1 VAAETLDQA
10 RDYAAQAQAE
20 MARRSIP
27 ATPENYAVWYSFVA
41 GTNGDLRRH
50 IETLA
55 ENHQEFDEFRS
66 QWLFDE
72 FVLPT
77 MASAAIAHA
86 GESLDGIIYGLT
98 GVVSGAGEDAARYGE
113 ALESASGDLLAG
125 HEQGPGVLKDIV
137 RTLLDETRAMQDR
150 NQALQERLQESSD
163 EVEALRQKLEDSRR
177 EAETD
182 GLTGIANR
190 KRFDRSLRD
199 MAAAAM
205 AQNNALCLLM
215 VDIDFFKKFN
225 DNFGHQLGDQVLRLV
240 GRTLTDSVRDDDL
253 PARYGGEEF
262 GVLLPSAELDKAREI
277 GERIRQQVGAKRIVK
292 RSTGEDLGTI
302 TLSIGCSRYVHGE
315 PVPDL
320 VKRADA
326 ALYLAKR
333 SGRNRVMTE
342 DDLDRQ
348 G

>member
-1 VAAETLDQA
+1 MALLDFPHKK
-10 RDYAAQAQAE
+10 RK
-20 MARRSIP
+20 
-27 ATPENYAVWYSFVA
+27 
-41 GTNGDLRRH
+41 
-50 IETLA
+50 
-55 ENHQEFDEFRS
+55 HQFRQQPMSEIDKFTKNVGNIRILLNKLSESNFDVIQEK
-66 QWLFDE
+66 L
-72 FVLPT
+72 
-77 MASAAIAHA
+77 
-86 GESLDGIIYGLT
+86 
-98 GVVSGAGEDAARYGE
+98 
-113 ALESASGDLLAG
+113 
-125 HEQGPGVLKDIV
+125 LKDFEYTPSLLYELMKIIFMKSTTEQSFMELYV
-137 RTLLDETRAMQDR
+137 RLCVTL
-150 NQALQERLQESSD
+150 
-163 EVEALRQKLEDSRR
+163 
-177 EAETD
+177 
-182 GLTGIANR
+182 
-190 KRFDRSLRD
+190 
-199 MAAAAM
+199 
-205 AQNNALCLLM
+205 
-215 VDIDFFKKFN
+215 FKKFN